1 MKFYV
6 SITAFNKYAQKD
18 EKNIKCLP
26 NLIYYSLV
34 RNNLYFLVSKVRS
47 RNSGKKKKNLLICI
61 SRMCMLDV
69 RLGLKSFSAYDL
81 YFKKKDLSAYRK
93 EALQKKSLDS
103 SKVQIHVTYI

>member
-1 MKFYV
+1 MHKRMKKKTLSAY
-6 SITAFNKYAQKD
+6 YR
-18 EKNIKCLP
+18 
-26 NLIYYSLV
+26 IYFSLV

-81 YFKKKDLSAYRK
+81 YFKKERFVCISHYYK
-93 EALQKKSLDS
+93 EGLLKENR
-103 SKVQIHVTYI
+103 

>member
-1 MKFYV
+1 MPK
-6 SITAFNKYAQKD
+6 
-18 EKNIKCLP
+18 
-26 NLIYYSLV
+26 LIVYYSLV

-103 SKVQIHVTYI
+103 SKVRIHVSYI